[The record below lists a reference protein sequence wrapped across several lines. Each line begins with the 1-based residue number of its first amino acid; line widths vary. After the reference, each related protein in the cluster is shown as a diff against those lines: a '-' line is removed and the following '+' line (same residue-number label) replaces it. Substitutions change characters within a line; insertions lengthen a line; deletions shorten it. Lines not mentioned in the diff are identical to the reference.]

1 MERGHKGRRL
11 DFVMEIFIGPRIT
24 SSAYGK
30 LCAVCGC
37 RADKSCAQCKKVGL
51 SIVFRIFFRT
61 PRVFSCHVLSHRMRF
76 RLCCQQVHYCSGKCQ
91 RAHWKAG
98 HKLNCKSGG
107 NTESPGVSSLLLP
120 EGLIESEP
128 EPKNNVTDD
137 IGQNVDQ
144 YRWLHLR

>member
-1 MERGHKGRRL
+1 MER
-11 DFVMEIFIGPRIT
+11 FIRPTIT
-24 SSAYGK
+24 SSQ
-30 LCAVCGC
+30 LME
-37 RADKSCAQCKKVGL
+37 SCAQSVAVGRINLAL
-51 SIVFRIFFRT
+51 SAKRFDFQLFFVFFV

-107 NTESPGVSSLLLP
+107 NTELPGVSSLLLP

-128 EPKNNVTDD
+128 EPKNNVVED

-144 YRWLHLR
+144 YRWLNFR

>member
-1 MERGHKGRRL
+1 MESYAQSVAVGRINLALSAKRF
-11 DFVMEIFIGPRIT
+11 DFQLFLI
-24 SSAYGK
+24 
-30 LCAVCGC
+30 L
-37 RADKSCAQCKKVGL
+37 
-51 SIVFRIFFRT
+51 
-61 PRVFSCHVLSHRMRF
+61 VFSFHVLSHRMRF

-107 NTESPGVSSLLLP
+107 NAELPGVSSLLLP

-128 EPKNNVTDD
+128 EPKNNVMDD

-144 YRWLHLR
+144 YRWLHLTWHNCTF